1 MNKGF
6 TIAVLGVVLCAMG
19 LIFFLHTGGEQ
30 PPAQV
35 AGTSSDTPAGMTGNG
50 TKVFPGGNATT
61 ASGPVTGRASDPL
74 PRVDPPV
81 SSGTPVRPGSSNPD
95 RATEPAKVEPP
106 KVTPAKVEPAKV
118 EPPKTE
124 PAKAEGPKP
133 GTAAV
138 EPAKTEPAKVEPPKA
153 EPPKNETPKTEPP
166 KTEGPKAESPKTDPP
181 KAEAPK
187 TEPAKAGAPVRE
199 EDLSPTASHALRAIE
214 LRFADRKMLL
224 RVEADGPFPVKTF
237 ALSEPDRLVIDLPGK
252 WKDMKAPT
260 VPANKVVKNV
270 RLGAQP
276 TGPRLVLDLHGP
288 LKNRSVHRI
297 SPSIVEIIVE

>member
-35 AGTSSDTPAGMTGNG
+35 AGTSSDAPAGMTGNA
-50 TKVFPGGNATT
+50 TKVSPGGNATT
-61 ASGPVTGRASDPL
+61 VSGPVAGRAPDPL
-74 PRVDPPV
+74 PRVDPPA
-81 SSGTPVRPGSSNPD
+81 SMGTPARPESSSPG
-95 RATEPAKVEPP
+95 RAAELMKVEPP
-106 KVTPAKVEPAKV
+106 KVTPAKVEPATVEPAKTEPTKAEGPKPGTAVVEPAKV
-118 EPPKTE
+118 EPSKTE

-138 EPAKTEPAKVEPPKA
+138 APTKAEPAKVEPPKV
-153 EPPKNETPKTEPP
+153 
-166 KTEGPKAESPKTDPP
+166 
-181 KAEAPK
+181 EAPK

-199 EDLSPTASHALRAIE
+199 EDLSPTASHALRAVE

-297 SPSIVEIIVE
+297 SPTIVEIIVE